1 MTDGGTIQ
9 QVVQKVTEEAAQ
21 KETAAKP
28 EAPDARDVAQFEN
41 AMNAQPEGTAVSGQ
55 EAVPEVKQAPDADE
69 PKGLGDAILEGM
81 EKVKETRDGQIE
93 KIEKIIDKEDGEPM
107 TMQDALRLQYELMQL
122 NLQQDVTTKAA
133 DKSTQGVQSLLKNQ

>member
-21 KETAAKP
+21 QETATQPA
-28 EAPDARDVAQFEN
+28 APDAGDVARFEN
-41 AMNAQPEGTAVSGQ
+41 AMNAQPDGTAVSGQ
-55 EAVPEVKQAPDADE
+55 EAVTEVKQAPETDQ

-81 EKVKETRDGQIE
+81 EKVKETRDGQVE
-93 KIEKIIDKEDGEPM
+93 KIEKIIDKADGETM
-107 TMQDALRLQYELMQL
+107 TMQDALKLQYELMQL